1 MDAITLI
8 KQAHA
13 GDKMARDKLIL
24 ENTGLIWSIVS
35 RFSGRG
41 FEMEVLFQI

>member
-24 ENTGLIWSIVS
+24 EKYRTY
-35 RFSGRG
+35 
-41 FEMEVLFQI
+41 MEHCKKIYK